1 MQTRTVRTT
10 MKRISW
16 TQVRAVRI
24 TFDQASRSQI
34 SAVIGIPIA
43 VVTLVLTTLALAAG
57 GKPGFMEDYHILLM
71 NTSTLGQNLIPTL
84 ASGPS
89 DPTPTSC
96 GPLGGVLGKLCAGA
110 TAAVGSA
117 VSSGLVQLSNI
128 EDDMANK
135 LAKEIGVQQW
145 YSLHA
150 MDVCQGT
157 FLPNATT
164 PKARYNVTS
173 CTQPLNTCRYPMFLP
188 LLPCACLL
196 LTLNCPL

>member
-1 MQTRTVRTT
+1 
-10 MKRISW
+10 
-16 TQVRAVRI
+16 
-24 TFDQASRSQI
+24 
-34 SAVIGIPIA
+34 VIGIPIA

-71 NTSTLGQNLIPTL
+71 NTSTLGQNLIPTI

-89 DPTPTSC
+89 DPTPTAC

-117 VSSGLVQLSNI
+117 VSSGVVQLSNI

-150 MDVCQGT
+150 MNVCQGT
-157 FLPNATT
+157 FIPNATA

-173 CTQPLNTCRYPMFLP
+173 CTQPLKTCRYPMFSPPPPLCVSLANAQLP
-188 LLPCACLL
+188 PSIS
-196 LTLNCPL
+196 PLSSTTN